1 MNIIEQPRCS
11 FKNEFKMKRFYKY
24 MAVAIAAV
32 GVSSCSNDWLDRE
45 PSTSI
50 PTEKAI
56 TSYYDLVT
64 AQNGMYDGLQEDQN
78 YYGARMFYYGDVRG
92 DDMQSTAPG
101 KRTHPLYEMNYTV
114 ETAPEMWATP
124 YNVIRRANNIIK
136 AVENGQVKDGVAAN
150 INDIVGQAYAVRA
163 LVLFDLTRVYSQP
176 YYVSNGAGLG
186 VPIVLT
192 PGGYTAKVG
201 RSTLKECYDQ
211 IIADLNKSVTL
222 LASSK
227 KVGYINSW
235 AAKALLSRVY
245 LYKADYANAYTT
257 AVDVITKSPYRLWTN
272 SEYVNAWSSAGNS
285 ELLFEIVN
293 KGSDDWVDREAIG
306 YLLAEKG
313 YDDYII
319 TKNFYDLVNQN
330 PNDVRLG
337 MFTIPATLDKNGKK
351 KINGVD
357 VTGMKIYLTKFP
369 GRADFSPNDVRVNN
383 IPVLRLS
390 EIYLIAAEAALQG
403 GATAADATKYLD
415 AIVNRADNATHVV
428 EADVTLDRIL
438 KERRLELVGE
448 GQRFFDAMRTGKTIT
463 RYTGAADKGW
473 HSTLPDM
480 KSASFDNTYYR
491 AILPIPKVEVDANPL
506 IKDQQNK
513 GY

>member
-1 MNIIEQPRCS
+1 MNIIEQLCCS

-56 TSYYDLVT
+56 TSYFDLVT

-92 DDMQSTAPG
+92 DDMQSTAAG
-101 KRTHPLYEMNYTV
+101 KRVHPLYEMNYTY

-136 AVENGQVKDGVAAN
+136 AVEGGQVKDGVAAN

-176 YYVSNGAGLG
+176 YYVTNGAGLG

-192 PGGYTAKVG
+192 PGGYSDKVG
-201 RSTLKECYDQ
+201 RSTLKQCYDQ
-211 IIADLNKSVTL
+211 IITDLNKAIPILGT
-222 LASSK
+222 AK
-227 KVGYINSW
+227 KLGYVNSW

-257 AVDVITKSPYRLWTN
+257 AVDVITKSPYKLWATN
-272 SEYVNAWSSAGNS
+272 EYVNAWSTGGNS

-306 YLLAEKG
+306 YLLSEKG

-319 TKNFYDLVNQN
+319 TKSFYDLINEN

-337 MFTIPATLDKNGKK
+337 VFTIPTTLDKTGKK

-357 VTGMKIYLTKFP
+357 VTGKKIYLTKFP

-415 AIVNRADNATHVV
+415 AIVNRADNSKHVV

-448 GQRFFDAMRTGKTIT
+448 GQRFFDAMRNGKTIT
-463 RYTGAADKGW
+463 RYTGTADKGW